1 MRRRE
6 VIALLGGSAATWPLS
21 ARGQQPSN
29 FLRVGAV
36 GVQARNGNFVAVV
49 NRMAE
54 LGYEEGR
61 NFSFEFVH
69 AANLAGY
76 DAAYRQLA
84 DRNVDVLLAF
94 GPEVALRAAL
104 ATAGTRPIVMVAV
117 DYDPLARGYVRN
129 LARPGG
135 NVTGI
140 SFQQI
145 ELTEKRL
152 QIVKEAFPDVP
163 AIAVFWDEIPPINGM
178 RRKTQP
184 PSSACGLPGSSS
196 ASSRMITSAPSR
208 NCRPSIAAS

>member
-6 VIALLGGSAATWPLS
+6 VIALLGGSAAAWPLS
-21 ARGQQPSN
+21 VRGQQPPS
-29 FLRVGAV
+29 FLRVGAS
-36 GVQARNGNFVAVV
+36 GVQPRTTAIFVAFVE
-49 NRMAE
+49 RMAE
-54 LGYEEGR
+54 LGYEEGK
-61 NFSFEFVH
+61 NFSFEFVQ
-69 AANLAGY
+69 AANVAGY

-84 DRNVDVLLAF
+84 DRNVDILLAF

-163 AIAVFWDEIPPINGM
+163 AIVVFWDEISADQWHAAQN
-178 RRKTQP
+178 R
-184 PSSACGLPGSSS
+184 SSQDRPAACRDRVP
-196 ASSRMITSAPSR
+196 R
-208 NCRPSIAAS
+208 AAV